1 MEQKPEIV
9 RIKLEDNQRRPQPSV
24 PTKALQI
31 KLDANRTVV
40 VYNHIQGYILDALM
54 KAVFA
59 NAH

>member
-1 MEQKPEIV
+1 MEQRPEIV
-9 RIKLEDNQRRPQPSV
+9 RIKLEDNQRRPQSA

-31 KLDANRTVV
+31 KLDANKTAV